1 MTNNQKNITILFME
15 NTIQSDLIRGHINTI
30 ILKALFDGDRYGYDI
45 VREIE
50 QKSSGQYKL
59 KQPTLYSCL
68 KRLEIQGFIRSYW
81 GAKSNG
87 GRRKYFTLTDM
98 GRELF
103 IKNQHE
109 WEYSRTVIDKLIS
122 DKEYD
127 FGEASAAIS
136 ESDSEPFEEEIE
148 QTEEAE
154 DVLDRK
160 SVV

>member
-1 MTNNQKNITILFME
+1 ME

-148 QTEEAE
+148 QTEEAD
-154 DVLDRK
+154 DVFEQETE
-160 SVV
+160 